1 MCGRVATGIV
11 GGGGRG
17 VLGVYW
23 QRLLPGYAAR
33 EVKGS
38 PCQCVQ
44 TIKTITQQPFILSQ
58 PELTGGAH
66 GLILL

>member
-33 EVKGS
+33 EVKGLA
-38 PCQCVQ
+38 CQCVQ
-44 TIKTITQQPFILSQ
+44 TIKTITQQPFIFSQ
-58 PELTGGAH
+58 PELTGEHTA
-66 GLILL
+66 